1 MGKAVGII
9 DLLADDFSG
18 YGQIERLGVGVCR
31 DGHLFFKIA
40 EHFRVIRDSDE
51 SLGAGTDA
59 VCGPTHS
66 RAAAVGVDFGDDEGC
81 RAAVFE
87 FKGCFGGL
95 LPENAAQFVAAG
107 LQADKWLGDS
117 FERAEQ
123 GQEGEQSYLGLHDG
137 LFQCSGRK
145 GTKKTSHRATFQEK

>member
-18 YGQIERLGVGVCR
+18 YGQIERLGVGVCS

-95 LPENAAQFVAAG
+95 LPENAAQPISGWATASSVPSRARRANSLILVFMMACFSVVVA
-107 LQADKWLGDS
+107 KV
-117 FERAEQ
+117 RKKRRT
-123 GQEGEQSYLGLHDG
+123 
-137 LFQCSGRK
+137 GRRFRK
-145 GTKKTSHRATFQEK
+145 SNKPF